1 MKNGWLI
8 LGLLLTVTAFILSGC
23 RAATPS
29 GETPTMPAGT
39 ATPVSEQPGSFAT
52 EVEAEAPAEALAARD
67 AALSLVSER
76 YSEQAPPSDL
86 VWTETRITPEGLIG
100 AETYQY
106 SAQDW
111 VLTLSYPLAAPEAMV
126 YQVMLSNEATGF
138 QWEGKVDADGVVTEV
153 AGVPADPLLIARDA
167 ALTYLREEHGEVIP
181 AADLTWT
188 RRRTT
193 AEGLLGSESYEYRSG
208 HWVITIS
215 YPVVAPE
222 MVVYNVV
229 VSNQNTGLQWEGEI
243 DANGEVTEVRAPIS
257 GQPVVGWYG
266 RVLSVPE
273 GAQFDDYLALQPE
286 GTGQVGLTG
295 VDSAVEAEIEALRD
309 SGKYAN
315 FWGTLAP
322 DAPDFTGYQL
332 VVTRLRVDEPGAT
345 SEPDP
350 IEAWEGTIFST
361 PENAQYDDYFVLAGD
376 FPVRY
381 GLDSSDPALVSQLQG
396 LRDTDS
402 IVRLWGRLTCG
413 VPDVNAAQ
421 IGVIAVAVVSQPTV
435 PSPTSTSVDGWLGTI
450 VALGA
455 GAEYD
460 DYFARDD
467 GARYGIDAADEDLQ
481 NRIATLRTVGS
492 RVRIWGT
499 LVLDVSDVEGRQ
511 IQLERYELESKS
523 EPVVAWVGTIVQFE
537 PGAQYDDYF
546 EREDGQR
553 YGIETP
559 DPKLTKRLEMLRDE
573 GARVKIWGEL
583 VSDVPDVEGRQIRV
597 TEIEVV
603 E

>member
-1 MKNGWLI
+1 MKNGWRI

-29 GETPTMPAGT
+29 SETPAMPAGT
-39 ATPVSEQPGSFAT
+39 ATPVGGEFGPSAT
-52 EVEAEAPAEALAARD
+52 AVEAEAPAEALAARD
-67 AALSLVSER
+67 AALDLVSER
-76 YSEQAPPSDL
+76 YGEQAPPSDL
-86 VWTETRITPEGLIG
+86 TWTETRITPEGLIG

-106 SAQDW
+106 AAQDW
-111 VLTLSYPLAAPEAMV
+111 VLTLSYPLAAPEAVV
-126 YQVMLSNEATGF
+126 YQVMLSNQAAGF
-138 QWEGKVDADGVVTEV
+138 QWEGKVDAEGVVTEV
-153 AGVPADPLLIARDA
+153 AGVPADPLLNARDA
-167 ALTYLREEHGEVIP
+167 ALTYLREEHGEVTP

-188 RRRTT
+188 RKRTT
-193 AEGLLGSESYEYRSG
+193 SEGLVGSESYEYRSG

-215 YPVVAPE
+215 HPVVAPE

-229 VSNQNTGLQWEGEI
+229 VSNQNTGLQWEGDV
-243 DANGEVTEVRAPIS
+243 DANGDVTEVRAPIS

-273 GAQFDDYLALQPE
+273 GGEFDDYLALQPE
-286 GTGQVGLTG
+286 GTGQVGLIG
-295 VDSAVEAEIEALRD
+295 VDSAVEAEIETLRD

-315 FWGTLAP
+315 FWGTLTS

-332 VVTRLRVDEPGAT
+332 VVTRLRVDEPGPA

-350 IEAWEGTIFST
+350 IEAWEGTISST

-402 IVRLWGRLTCG
+402 IVHLWGRLTCG

-421 IGVIAVAVVSQPTV
+421 ISVIAVAIVSEPTV
-435 PSPTSTSVDGWLGTI
+435 PSPTSVDGWLGTI
-450 VALGA
+450 VPLGA
-455 GAEYD
+455 GAEFD
-460 DYFARDD
+460 DYFVRDD
-467 GARYGIDAADEDLQ
+467 GARYGIDSADEDLQ

-499 LVLDVSDVEGRQ
+499 LKLDVSDVEGRQ
-511 IQLERYELESKS
+511 IQLERYELESGS

-583 VSDVPDVEGRQIRV
+583 LSDVPDAEGRQIQV